1 MPELATLLLLITLS
15 MLLVRVGTIA
25 LQKTGLSR
33 EIAGFQAQSAF
44 MGVGFT
50 TSEAEKVVG
59 HPVRRRILRI
69 LMLLGFGAV
78 TSTLGT
84 LVVAFAARESGGLDP
99 GLKTALLLS
108 GVLVLWAC
116 ARIRPLE
123 RLLDGIITRGLERM
137 AHLEVMDF
145 EEMLHLDKG
154 YTVATLPLAN
164 GSWLLD
170 KNLNEMALGDEG
182 ILILNVERKS
192 GVIIGT
198 PSPTTRLSD
207 GDRIMVYGL
216 APDLAR
222 LRRRDAGEAGDN
234 DHEDARKRQRL
245 RMVEER
251 AVDRIAD
258 SEEASDHDQDP
269 Q

>member
-1 MPELATLLLLITLS
+1 MPELATLLLLVALS
-15 MLLVRVGTIA
+15 VLMVRIGTIA

-69 LMLLGFGAV
+69 LMLLGFGAI

-84 LVVAFAARESGGLDP
+84 LVITFTAREAGGIDP
-99 GLKTALLLS
+99 ALKTALLLS
-108 GVLVLWAC
+108 GVLMLWAC

-123 RLLDGIITRGLERM
+123 LFLDRVITRGLERM
-137 AHLEVMDF
+137 THLEVMDF

-154 YTVATLPLAN
+154 YTIATLPIT
-164 GSWLLD
+164 GESWLLD

-182 ILILNVERKS
+182 ILILNVERKT

-198 PSPTTRLSD
+198 PPTTTRLSE
-207 GDRIMVYGL
+207 GDHIMVYGL

-222 LRRRDAGEAGDN
+222 LRRRTADEMGDH
-234 DHEDARKRQRL
+234 DHLDARKRQRL

-258 SEEASDHDQDP
+258 SEEAADNDEHP
-269 Q
+269 E